1 MGNHLSAGAVRIIFL
16 IRIGIK
22 LREELFNSRLAYR
35 KLKSLVTI
43 IAASK
48 IPFLEEFCH
57 CHLGHFLPIAKD
69 SKFCLTGEHFFAPK
83 QTGFPADAGG
93 IEIVKDLI
101 TETFE

>member
-22 LREELFNSRLAYR
+22 LREELFNSRLSDR
-35 KLKSLVTI
+35 KLKSLITI

-57 CHLGHFLPIAKD
+57 CHLGHFLAVAKD
-69 SKFCLTGEHFFAPK
+69 PKFCLAGEHFFAPK
-83 QTGFPADAGG
+83 QAGFPTKGGG